1 MTRPCIL
8 SVVKYNL
15 AESETEYVVQCSK
28 HVYPEHTVLQLDCTN
43 TLNDQL
49 HENVAAELVP
59 PEGWDLVV
67 EIICPRVE
75 YNNGQVSPSST

>member
-1 MTRPCIL
+1 MLNIIL
-8 SVVKYNL
+8 QNPRLS
-15 AESETEYVVQCSK
+15 TWC
-28 HVYPEHTVLQLDCTN
+28 YPEHTVLQLDCTN